1 MGIYKVTK
9 GKNKGKWRVL
19 SYVTGKWHKRVYNS
33 YRHALRAAGVTARK
47 KYYKN
52 KKLGGKYK

>member
-19 SYVTGKWHKRVYNS
+19 SYVTGKWHKKVYKNYLS
-33 YRHALRAAGVTARK
+33 ALRAAGVTARK
-47 KYYKN
+47 KYYK
-52 KKLGGKYK
+52 KKLGGKCK

>member
-19 SYVTGKWHKRVYNS
+19 SYVTGKWHKKVYKN

-47 KYYKN
+47 KYYN
-52 KKLGGKYK
+52 KTRRKK